1 MIKLAFDHLERGLLE
16 TDWQSREI
24 VRVQREGKELPRAPV
39 AYLIPLESPG
49 ILERNPAK
57 IRQAEGSIV
66 QQLWVGSHGV
76 RLTMQHTT
84 PHTLEQR
91 VNDLLGWLFDHPL
104 TIPGLNGG
112 QRVFEPRVSIGYFD
126 DTGQYVGESGIIL
139 EFNAIL
145 LVSRARPTVT
155 KTHELTEFEIVST
168 L

>member
-16 TDWQSREI
+16 TGWQSREI

-39 AYLIPLESPG
+39 AYLIPLEMPG
-49 ILERNPAK
+49 ILERNSAK
-57 IRQAEGSIV
+57 IRQSDGVIV
-66 QQLWVGSHGV
+66 NQLWVGSHGV

-91 VNDLLGWLFDHPL
+91 VNDLLEWLFDHPL
-104 TIPGLNGG
+104 AVPGLNGG
-112 QRVFEPRVSIGYFD
+112 QRIFEPRVGISYFD